1 MKKLNVLIT
10 GASSGIGSSTVRAIC
25 RAGHNVCGFA
35 RRGEKLEALK
45 IECMELKGD
54 FMPLIGDLK
63 NDGALQEAVEVMKTR
78 LGSIDVVIPNAGLG
92 YFNPLNE
99 GTIEEWKSM
108 VDVNVTGV
116 LKTIHASLP
125 HLIESKGHLIN
136 IGSLASRQVFANSG
150 VYCAT
155 KHFVLAMSESIRI
168 EFSDKIAVTT
178 INPGAVNTEF
188 INHTANNS
196 VREEYKPRFESGMS
210 PDFIATAI
218 LDAIEAGGKGVY
230 SEITLRPDRR

>member
-10 GASSGIGSSTVRAIC
+10 GASSGIGASAVKTIC
-25 RAGHNVCGFA
+25 GAGHNIVGFA
-35 RRGEKLEALK
+35 RREDKLEGLK
-45 IECMELKGD
+45 ADCDGLSGTFLPFNGDVKIDEDLDRVVD
-54 FMPLIGDLK
+54 FMIE
-63 NDGALQEAVEVMKTR
+63 N
-78 LGSIDVVIPNAGLG
+78 LGSVDVVIPNAGLG
-92 YFNPLNE
+92 HFNPLEE
-99 GTIEEWKSM
+99 GTMDEWRSM

-116 LKTIHASLP
+116 LKTINATLP
-125 HLIESKGHLIN
+125 HLLSSKGHLVN

-188 INHTANNS
+188 IGHTTNEALKS
-196 VREEYKPRFESGMS
+196 EYKPRFDSGMS
-210 PDFIATAI
+210 PDFIAAAI
-218 LDAIEAGGKGVY
+218 LEAIEAGGRGVY